1 MRLLTVLCALLLL
14 SGLALG
20 QATVVRGYAGS
31 CVYGCG
37 PFIPLVTTP
46 MVSLNTVS
54 TSPVGATNATGGLV
68 AGARNSTIGMISGS
82 PDAVYTQPVWYSGGT
97 TPLLGPAVHLPFI
110 PGHGMQREPHMEM
123 ERHEEG
129 RQAWTYF
136 SGVEQTASAKEAA
149 MTSRSGKHA
158 ARTYTNADVER
169 QNQNNGQAKWDGK
182 TEKIQ

>member
-1 MRLLTVLCALLLL
+1 MRLLTAICALLLL

-20 QATVVRGYAGS
+20 QATMVRGYAGS

-68 AGARNSTIGMISGS
+68 AGARNSTIGIISGS

-97 TPLLGPAVHLPFI
+97 TPLLGPAVHLPFV
-110 PGHGMQREPHMEM
+110 PGQGMQREHRIEM
-123 ERHEEG
+123 ERREEA

-136 SGVEQTASAKEAA
+136 SGAEETASAKEAA
-149 MTSRSGKHA
+149 MTARSAKHA
-158 ARTYTNADVER
+158 ARTYTNADIER
-169 QNQNNGQAKWDGK
+169 QNQNNGQVKWDSK

>member
-1 MRLLTVLCALLLL
+1 MRLLTILCTFLLL

-20 QATVVRGYAGS
+20 QSTVVRGYAGT

-54 TSPVGATNATGGLV
+54 TAPVGATNATGGLV
-68 AGARNSTIGMISGS
+68 AGARNSTLSTISGS
-82 PDAVYTQPVWYSGGT
+82 PDTVYTQPVWYSGGT
-97 TPLLGPAVHLPFI
+97 TPLLGPAVRLPFMA
-110 PGHGMQREPHMEM
+110 GHAM
-123 ERHEEG
+123 EREHHMDREHHEEA

-136 SGVEQTASAKEAA
+136 SGAEETASAKEAA
-149 MTSRSGKHA
+149 MTARSAKHA
-158 ARTYTNADVER
+158 ARTYNNQDVER
-169 QNQNNGQAKWDGK
+169 QNQNNGQVKWDSK

>member
-20 QATVVRGYAGS
+20 QAAVVRGYAGP

-68 AGARNSTIGMISGS
+68 AGARNSTLGMISGS

-97 TPLLGPAVHLPFI
+97 TPLLGPAVRLPLM
-110 PGHGMQREPHMEM
+110 PGYGMQREHHMEM
-123 ERHEEG
+123 ERHEEA

-136 SGVEQTASAKEAA
+136 SGVEEAASAKEAA
-149 MTSRSGKHA
+149 MGVRSAKHA

-169 QNQNNGQAKWDGK
+169 QNQNNGQVKWDSK

>member
-20 QATVVRGYAGS
+20 QAAVVRGYAGP

-68 AGARNSTIGMISGS
+68 AGARNSTLGMISGS

-97 TPLLGPAVHLPFI
+97 TPLLGPAVRLPLM
-110 PGHGMQREPHMEM
+110 PGYGMQREHHMEM
-123 ERHEEG
+123 ERLEEA

-136 SGVEQTASAKEAA
+136 SGVEEAASAKEAA
-149 MTSRSGKHA
+149 MGVRSAKHA

-169 QNQNNGQAKWDGK
+169 QNQNNGQVKWDSK